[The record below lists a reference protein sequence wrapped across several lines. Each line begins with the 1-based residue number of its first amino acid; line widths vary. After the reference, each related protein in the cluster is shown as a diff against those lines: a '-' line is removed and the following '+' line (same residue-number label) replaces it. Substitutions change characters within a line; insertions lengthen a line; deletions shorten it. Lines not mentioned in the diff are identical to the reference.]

1 MNRSQSH
8 RARSRIAPG
17 ETRIPIRQAL
27 SRLRCDNP
35 GRDNPGRDSRWNSAP
50 AKRVVP
56 LALVLAVASISL
68 GGCGNMLDRIADV
81 GKEPSMTPIEN
92 PNAQPNYTP
101 VTMPMPAPMTDIRQ
115 PNSLWRQGSR
125 TFFAD
130 QRASKVGDILTVVI
144 AIDDSAKLANAT
156 TQTRGGTNSASA
168 SSLLGYESK
177 LNKIFPNA
185 VDPTSLID
193 TDSSSDTSGD
203 GTVNRSEA
211 VDLRVAAVIT
221 QVLPNGNLVLKAVQQ
236 VRVNY
241 ELRELDVDGIVRPQ
255 DVTTDNEISYDQIA
269 EARISYG
276 GKGTISDVQQP
287 RYGQQVYDI
296 LFPF

>member
-1 MNRSQSH
+1 MNRPKKP
-8 RARSRIAPG
+8 ASRTPIAPK
-17 ETRIPIRQAL
+17 R
-27 SRLRCDNP
+27 
-35 GRDNPGRDSRWNSAP
+35 P
-50 AKRVVP
+50 AGDPRVVP
-56 LALVLAVASISL
+56 LALVLAIASISL

-81 GKEPSMTPIEN
+81 GKEPSLAPIEN
-92 PNAQPNYTP
+92 PNAEPNYTP

-115 PNSLWRQGSR
+115 ANSLWRQGSR

-144 AIDDSAKLANAT
+144 QIDDSAKLDNAS
-156 TQTRGGTNSASA
+156 TQTRGGANNAAA
-168 SSLLGYESK
+168 SSLLGYQSLLHK
-177 LNKIFPNA
+177 TLPDA

-193 TDSSSDTSGD
+193 TSSTSANNGG
-203 GTVNRSEA
+203 GTVDRSEA

-221 QVLPNGNLVLKAVQQ
+221 QVLPNGNMVLKAMQQ

-241 ELRELDVDGIVRPQ
+241 ELRELDVYGIVRPQ
-255 DVTTDNEISYDQIA
+255 DITTDNEISYDQIA

>member
-1 MNRSQSH
+1 MNRPQNH
-8 RARSRIAPG
+8 ATRRRIASAG
-17 ETRIPIRQAL
+17 ARIPTRQAL
-27 SRLRCDNP
+27 SSL
-35 GRDNPGRDSRWNSAP
+35 
-50 AKRVVP
+50 KRGDTRSPEQSKRIVP

-68 GGCGNMLDRIADV
+68 GGCGNMLDRIAEA
-81 GKEPSMTPIEN
+81 GKEPTMAPIEN
-92 PNAQPNYTP
+92 PNAQPNYIP
-101 VTMPMPAPMTDIRQ
+101 ITMPMPAPMTDIRQ
-115 PNSLWRQGSR
+115 SNSLWRQGSR

-144 AIDDSAKLANAT
+144 QIDDSAKLANAT
-156 TQTRGGTNSASA
+156 TQTRGGTNSAAA

-177 LNKIFPNA
+177 LGKIFPKA

-193 TDSSSDTSGD
+193 TDSSTNTSGD
-203 GTVNRSEA
+203 GTVDRSEA

-221 QVLPNGNLVLKAVQQ
+221 QVLPNGNMVLNAVQQ

-241 ELRELDVDGIVRPQ
+241 ELRELDVNGIVRPQ
-255 DVTTDNEISYDQIA
+255 DITTDNEISYDQIA
-269 EARISYG
+269 EARIAYG

>member
-1 MNRSQSH
+1 MTRPQSH
-8 RARSRIAPG
+8 RSIRTAAGDP
-17 ETRIPIRQAL
+17 RIPLRQAL
-27 SRLRCDNP
+27 SRSKP
-35 GRDNPGRDSRWNSAP
+35 SGRRGAGAS
-50 AKRVVP
+50 KRVVP
-56 LALVLAVASISL
+56 LALVLAVAAISL
-68 GGCGNMLDRIADV
+68 GGCGNMLDRISEV
-81 GKEPSMTPIEN
+81 GKEPSMAPIEN
-92 PNAQPNYTP
+92 PNAQPSYTP

-144 AIDDSAKLANAT
+144 TIDDSAKLANAT
-156 TQTRGGTNSASA
+156 TQTRGGTNSAAA

-177 LNKIFPNA
+177 LHKIFPDA

-193 TDSSSDTSGD
+193 TDSNSDTSGN
-203 GTVNRSEA
+203 GTVNRSET
-211 VDLRVAAVIT
+211 VDLRVAAVVT

-255 DVTTDNEISYDQIA
+255 DITTDNEISYDQIA

-276 GKGTISDVQQP
+276 GKGTLSDVQQP